1 MRSWRER
8 EGDKWGAWKSQ
19 VTDSTGKEHF
29 LVKVFNPHGRGEWTG
44 AYSDKDAIWKDAAMA
59 KARVEQLEMSLEDVD
74 DGLAC
79 MSWED
84 FSTQYTR
91 LDMSE
96 GFTHP
101 TFLETGCAKQVCG
114 RIDA

>member
-1 MRSWRER
+1 
-8 EGDKWGAWKSQ
+8 
-19 VTDSTGKEHF
+19 
-29 LVKVFNPHGRGEWTG
+29 
-44 AYSDKDAIWKDAAMA
+44 MA
-59 KARVEQLEMSLEDVD
+59 KARVEELGMSLEDVD

-91 LDMSE
+91 IDMSE

-101 TFLETGCAKQVCG
+101 AFLQAGCAKQVCG
-114 RIDA
+114 RIDADRCGSANQWHRNPKFVLTLEQATEVTIALSQPNTKVNP